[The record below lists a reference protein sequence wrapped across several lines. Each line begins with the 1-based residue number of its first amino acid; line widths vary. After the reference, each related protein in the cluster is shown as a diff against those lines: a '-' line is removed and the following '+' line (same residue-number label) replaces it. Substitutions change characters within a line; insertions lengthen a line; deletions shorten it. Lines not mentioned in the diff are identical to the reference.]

1 MTDDKT
7 INQWHIFKGDGREP
21 HDDIARL
28 PDPPDWRA
36 FKGDPTQ
43 AHEPPP
49 LDPKDPEAYRGKK
62 YKAGAEEV
70 EMVNAALY
78 LRRPLLVTGP
88 PGAGKSSLA
97 YAVAWELN
105 LGPVLHWPVTTRA
118 TIQDGLYSYDAIGRL
133 QESQMGRPAHPASV
147 GDVAGAEGGAACV
160 LPDVGRF
167 IRLGPLGTAL
177 LPANRPRVL
186 LIDEIDKSDIDLPND
201 LLNVFEEGRFP
212 IPELVRLGEDHT
224 TRVYPW
230 KGRVPDVAVTGGE
243 VLCSAFPFVVM
254 TSNRE
259 RELPRPF
266 LRRCIRLDIDDPT
279 EEKLAGIVRSHFGD
293 TLDQGEREVLIR
305 EFLNRRTPGSLAT
318 DQLLNAVYLTLA
330 GINVR
335 HAPAGG
341 KSLLEAVLRRL
352 DDAVRP

>member
-1 MTDDKT
+1 MTEENQT
-7 INQWHIFKGDGREP
+7 NQWHIFKGDGREP
-21 HDDIARL
+21 HNDIKRL
-28 PDPPDWRA
+28 PEPPDWRA
-36 FKGDPTQ
+36 FKGDPAN

-49 LDPKDPEAYRGKK
+49 LDPEDPEAYRGKK
-62 YKAGAEEV
+62 YKAGPEEI

-97 YAVAWELN
+97 YAVAWELS

-133 QESQMGRPAHPASV
+133 QESQMGRPPLLTPV
-147 GDVAGAEGGAACV
+147 GDGVPAEGVPACV
-160 LPDVGRF
+160 LPDPGRF

-177 LPANRPRVL
+177 LPAERPRAV

-224 TRVYPW
+224 TRVYAW
-230 KGRVPDVAVTGGE
+230 KGRRPDVAVTGGE

-279 EEKLAGIVRSHFGD
+279 EEKLADIVRSHFGER
-293 TLDQGEREVLIR
+293 LDKGERDVLIR

-335 HAPAGG
+335 HAPEGG

>member
-1 MTDDKT
+1 MTDGQKT
-7 INQWHIFKGDGREP
+7 NEWHIFKGDGRKP
-21 HDDIARL
+21 HNDIL
-28 PDPPDWRA
+28 NIPEPPDWRA

-49 LDPKDPEAYRGKK
+49 LDPDDPETYRGKK

-105 LGPVLHWPVTTRA
+105 LGPVLHWPITTRA

-133 QESQMGRPAHPASV
+133 QESQMGRPVHPDSV
-147 GDVAGAEGGAACV
+147 GDGSGPEGGGACV

-177 LPANRPRVL
+177 LPAKRPRAV

-212 IPELVRLGEDHT
+212 IQELVRQGED
-224 TRVYPW
+224 RVSHVYSW
-230 KGRVPDVAVTGGE
+230 KGKVPDVKVTGGE
-243 VLCSAFPFVVM
+243 VVCSAFPFVVL
-254 TSNRE
+254 TSNGE

-266 LRRCIRLDIDDPT
+266 LRRCVRLDIQDPD
-279 EEKLAGIVRSHFGD
+279 EDKLAAIVQSHFGNG
-293 TLDQGEREVLIR
+293 LDEAEQTALI
-305 EFLNRRTPGSLAT
+305 EAFMARRKNPGALAT

-330 GINVR
+330 GIKVR
-335 HAPAGG
+335 EG
-341 KSLLEAVLRRL
+341 KVLLDAVLRRL
-352 DDAVRP
+352 DDAVNP